1 MTKLESTIERLRQLP
16 ADQQDAVAAEIDLML
31 DDELDDLLTEEQ
43 WAEIEARLDRPEKF
57 IPHEEVVRRFKAR
70 YGE

>member
-1 MTKLESTIERLRQLP
+1 
-16 ADQQDAVAAEIDLML
+16 ML